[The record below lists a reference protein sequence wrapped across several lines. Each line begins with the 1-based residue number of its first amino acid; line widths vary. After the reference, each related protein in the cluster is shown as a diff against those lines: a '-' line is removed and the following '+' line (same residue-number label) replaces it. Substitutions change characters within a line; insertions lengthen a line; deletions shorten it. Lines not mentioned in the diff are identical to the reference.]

1 MTFDEIPDW
10 RKQLMIDVG
19 CWKTNQIFY
28 VFIEEEKEA
37 KP

>member
-28 VFIEEEKEA
+28 VFVEEEKRG
-37 KP
+37 